1 MQMNGYK
8 DNSYGS
14 DRGSANNPY
23 PVEKKKISLTKVL
36 LIGLLVF
43 FIGSYGYEFM
53 KNHISIEGGNEPQAL
68 KQSSNNVIA
77 NSSENDIEEVSAT
90 TMAEEAKNQPAD
102 FITANK
108 QSEAD
113 KGAAIVEKH
122 EQESH
127 DRVDKFSYGK
137 QNDNDRIVETAK
149 PALVVN
155 VASPTPADAHRQE
168 VKKDDEDNVFIVVDQ
183 MPSFKGNVNQWLS
196 QNITYPA
203 EAAEKRIEG
212 RVIAKF
218 IVEKDGSIS
227 NVQVVRS
234 VHPLLDKQ
242 AVDVL
247 MRMPKWNPGKNNGQ
261 PARIWFTLPVNF
273 RLQ

>member
-8 DNSYGS
+8 DNPYGS

-43 FIGSYGYEFM
+43 FIGSFGYDFM
-53 KNHISIEGGNEPQAL
+53 VKHIFIERENEAKTLQ
-68 KQSSNNVIA
+68 QSSNNVIA

-102 FITANK
+102 FVTANK

-113 KGAAIVEKH
+113 KGFAIVEKH

-127 DRVDKFSYGK
+127 ERVDKFSYGK

-149 PALVVN
+149 PAPVVN

-168 VKKDDEDNVFIVVDQ
+168 VKKDDEDKVFTVVDQ

-196 QNITYPA
+196 QNLTYPA

-247 MRMPKWNPGKNNGQ
+247 MRMPQWNPGKNNGQ
-261 PARIWFTLPVNF
+261 PARVWFTLPVNF
-273 RLQ
+273 KLQ

>member
-90 TMAEEAKNQPAD
+90 TLAEEAKSQPAD
-102 FITANK
+102 FVTTNK

-127 DRVDKFSYGK
+127 ERVDKYSSDK
-137 QNDNDRIVETAK
+137 LDDNDRIVEAA
-149 PALVVN
+149 PSAHVVN
-155 VASPTPADAHRQE
+155 VAALKPDDTHKQE
-168 VKKDDEDNVFIVVDQ
+168 IKKDDDNKVSTVAEQ
-183 MPSFKGNVNQWLS
+183 MPSFKGNVNRWLS
-196 QNITYPA
+196 QNLTYPA
-203 EAAEKRIEG
+203 EAVEKRIEG

>member
-1 MQMNGYK
+1 MNGYK
-8 DNSYGS
+8 DNPYGS

-23 PVEKKKISLTKVL
+23 PVEKKKMSLTKVL

-43 FIGSYGYEFM
+43 FIGSFGYDFM
-53 KNHISIEGGNEPQAL
+53 VKRIFIERENEAKTLQ
-68 KQSSNNVIA
+68 QSSNNVIA

-102 FITANK
+102 FVTANK

-113 KGAAIVEKH
+113 KGFAIVEKH

-127 DRVDKFSYGK
+127 ERVDKFSYGK

-149 PALVVN
+149 PAPVVN

-168 VKKDDEDNVFIVVDQ
+168 VKKDDEDNVFTVAEQ

-196 QNITYPA
+196 QNLTYPA
-203 EAAEKRIEG
+203 EAVEKRIEG

>member
-1 MQMNGYK
+1 MQMNDYK
-8 DNSYGS
+8 DNPYGS

-23 PVEKKKISLTKVL
+23 PVEKKKMSLTKVL

-43 FIGSYGYEFM
+43 FIGSFGYDFM
-53 KNHISIEGGNEPQAL
+53 VKHIFIERENEAKTLQ
-68 KQSSNNVIA
+68 QSSNNVIA
-77 NSSENDIEEVSAT
+77 NPSENDIEEVSAT

-102 FITANK
+102 FVMANK

-113 KGAAIVEKH
+113 KGFAIVEKH
-122 EQESH
+122 EQKSH
-127 DRVDKFSYGK
+127 ERVAKYSSDKLD
-137 QNDNDRIVETAK
+137 DNDRIVEAA
-149 PALVVN
+149 PSAHVVN
-155 VASPTPADAHRQE
+155 VAALKPDDTHKQE
-168 VKKDDEDNVFIVVDQ
+168 IKKDDENKVSTVAEQ
-183 MPSFKGNVNQWLS
+183 MPSFKGNVNRWLS
-196 QNITYPA
+196 QNLTYPA